1 MRLKRL
7 TISLFFILLFYFSFH
22 YLDSISTND
31 TTVSYI
37 NSDNEGPVISS
48 LSPDRCEQFIVA
60 KPDIKINYIDESGI
74 DTSSVKLFVN
84 YKDVTKQCTITDSY
98 VYYLPENKFKR
109 GSQIIQVNMNGIL
122 QLEHLYTTII
132 ED

>member
-31 TTVSYI
+31 ATVSYI

-60 KPDIKINYIDESGI
+60 KPDIKINYKDESGI
-74 DTSSVKLFVN
+74 DTSLVNFLF
-84 YKDVTKQCTITDSY
+84 
-98 VYYLPENKFKR
+98 
-109 GSQIIQVNMNGIL
+109 
-122 QLEHLYTTII
+122 LYCFC
-132 ED
+132 

>member
-60 KPDIKINYIDESGI
+60 KPDIKINYKAKM
-74 DTSSVKLFVN
+74 T
-84 YKDVTKQCTITDSY
+84 
-98 VYYLPENKFKR
+98 NKF
-109 GSQIIQVNMNGIL
+109 IFFFMP
-122 QLEHLYTTII
+122 
-132 ED
+132 

>member
-37 NSDNEGPVISS
+37 NSDNEDPLLVVYLLIDVNN
-48 LSPDRCEQFIVA
+48 LS
-60 KPDIKINYIDESGI
+60 
-74 DTSSVKLFVN
+74 
-84 YKDVTKQCTITDSY
+84 
-98 VYYLPENKFKR
+98 
-109 GSQIIQVNMNGIL
+109 
-122 QLEHLYTTII
+122 
-132 ED
+132 